1 MNDKKQEA
9 CRLIK
14 QEFNASKRVDNS
26 YSFKN
31 YKKHQPKVSSH
42 TNDFN
47 KTVDGSSFFEERA
60 KL

>member
-1 MNDKKQEA
+1 MIDQKQEA
-9 CRLIK
+9 CRLINL
-14 QEFNASKRVDNS
+14 ELNASRRVDNS

-31 YKKHQPKVSSH
+31 YTKHQPKVSSH

-47 KTVDGSSFFEERA
+47 KTVDGSSFFEERS